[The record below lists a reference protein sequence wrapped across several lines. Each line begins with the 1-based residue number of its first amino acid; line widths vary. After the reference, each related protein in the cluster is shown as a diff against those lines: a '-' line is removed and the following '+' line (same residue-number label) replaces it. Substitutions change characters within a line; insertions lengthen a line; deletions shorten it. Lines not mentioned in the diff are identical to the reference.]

1 MTRTHV
7 LAAAIAATLAF
18 AGAAQA
24 QEGRLYR
31 WTDKDGNV
39 HYSQTIPAEAV
50 EAARDEISMNTALT
64 VDRVERALTPEERE
78 AAEAA
83 AALAAE
89 EAKALED
96 AANRDRVL
104 VTSYPNEE
112 ELRRAFGERVQL
124 QREMVRTTQVA
135 IESDRQSLAGLLRH
149 AADLEL
155 NDTSVDR
162 RTAENI
168 VQVHGELV
176 RQMASLSVQQA
187 ESDALALEMEATVAR
202 YRELRALE
210 GEAAAPADEAA
221 PAEAGDGAADAPEA
235 TPAATQGG

>member
-1 MTRTHV
+1 MTPKHV

-18 AGAAQA
+18 AAAAPA

-83 AALAAE
+83 AAVAAE
-89 EAKALED
+89 EAKLLQD

-104 VTSYPNEE
+104 LTSYPNEE

-124 QREMVRTTQVA
+124 QRETVRTTQVA
-135 IESDRQSLAGLLRH
+135 IESDRQSLAALLRH

-176 RQMASLSVQQA
+176 RQMASLSTQQA

-202 YRELRALE
+202 YRELRALDGDPVE
-210 GEAAAPADEAA
+210 SEAA
-221 PAEAGDGAADAPEA
+221 PAADGEGKADAPEA
-235 TPAATQGG
+235 TPAGG

>member
-1 MTRTHV
+1 MTPKHV
-7 LAAAIAATLAF
+7 LAAAIAATFAF
-18 AGAAQA
+18 AAAAAA

-39 HYSQTIPAEAV
+39 HYSQTIPADAV

-64 VDRVERALTPEERE
+64 VDRVERALTPEERA

-83 AALAAE
+83 AAIAAE
-89 EAKALED
+89 EAKLAED

-112 ELRRAFGERVQL
+112 ELRRAYDERVQL
-124 QREMVRTTQVA
+124 QRETVRTTQVA

-162 RTAENI
+162 RTADNI

-176 RQMASLSVQQA
+176 RQMASLSSQQA
-187 ESDALALEMEATVAR
+187 ESEALARDMEAAIAR
-202 YRELRALE
+202 YRELRAIE
-210 GEAAAPADEAA
+210 DGPAKPE
-221 PAEAGDGAADAPEA
+221 AEAGADAGPDD
-235 TPAATQGG
+235 AATAEGDDAGATAGG